1 MGKCTGW
8 RQRFD
13 WGDCVFVVEVI
24 AGGGLFVYMEPFY
37 GGQVWAFF
45 VEL

>member
-1 MGKCTGW
+1 
-8 RQRFD
+8 
-13 WGDCVFVVEVI
+13 VFIIEVI
-24 AGGGLFVYMEPFY
+24 AGGGLFVDMEPFY